1 MVPAPQHPGRVRWQ
15 DARTRLE
22 IQTRSS
28 QWLTSSELDRTREE
42 AMSIEI
48 LMPALSPTMYVGVT
62 VSLHSAGIPN
72 GHFLASA
79 APDVCDWEI
88 PR

>member
-1 MVPAPQHPGRVRWQ
+1 
-15 DARTRLE
+15 
-22 IQTRSS
+22 
-28 QWLTSSELDRTREE
+28 
-42 AMSIEI
+42 MSIEI